1 MKTKEILSLLTY
13 YLVRLSFLKRII
25 QKGLLNFVCNKIDR
39 SWSKFHIHQTYLYT
53 VYSKCLI
60 ALTFSSLILSCF
72 YFSNL
77 VLARLTIVTLSNT
90 IKFRLNAIGYF
101 DHEGLNQQFSQRFL
115 LALNCPFHPKENERE
130 VPEAPYK
137 EQKGRQRLFF
147 PYSLDIT
154 RTS

>member
-1 MKTKEILSLLTY
+1 MIDLGQNFTSIKLICTQ
-13 YLVRLSFLKRII
+13 FI
-25 QKGLLNFVCNKIDR
+25 QNV
-39 SWSKFHIHQTYLYT
+39 
-53 VYSKCLI
+53 I